1 MLCVQSQNRGATV
14 NAASPQTQIIVCGH
28 ASDEAL
34 RFLSENGSFIEQYRN
49 LFIIQLP
56 ANAVVGREENR
67 RGPRRHGVIFL
78 DEVGEQVDHL
88 AVIVTLKI
96 NATSTRLDL
105 VFDTYEKDEEE
116 NL

>member
-1 MLCVQSQNRGATV
+1 M

-56 ANAVVGREENR
+56 ANAVVGREEN
-67 RGPRRHGVIFL
+67 
-78 DEVGEQVDHL
+78 
-88 AVIVTLKI
+88 
-96 NATSTRLDL
+96 
-105 VFDTYEKDEEE
+105 
-116 NL
+116 